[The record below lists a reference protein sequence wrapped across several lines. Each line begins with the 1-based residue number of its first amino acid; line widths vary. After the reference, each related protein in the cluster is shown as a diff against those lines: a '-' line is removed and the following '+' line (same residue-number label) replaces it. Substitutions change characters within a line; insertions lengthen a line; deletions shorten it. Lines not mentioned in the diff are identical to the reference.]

1 MPVRGI
7 YFEADREA
15 FSFTTVVKKPL
26 KDIAKGTP
34 SADSSIVIPPLLRKI
49 NLLNFT

>member
-26 KDIAKGTP
+26 KDIAKGRLP
-34 SADSSIVIPPLLRKI
+34 QILPL
-49 NLLNFT
+49 